1 MLKSHRR
8 TRTVNWRRSK
18 GELESVPW
26 IQTAV
31 KKWRMNP
38 GLMLYKLQTNFY
50 KFSWLL
56 IPLSI
61 PFVWVLF
68 AWKRAFR
75 AYDHAIFVTYSLS
88 FMTLFILA
96 IVLAGLAGAGASTM
110 TLLSIFIPPVHI
122 YKHLRGTYRLS
133 RFSALWRLTV
143 LSVAIVFILLMF
155 TALLAL
161 LGLF

>member
-1 MLKSHRR
+1 
-8 TRTVNWRRSK
+8 
-18 GELESVPW
+18 
-26 IQTAV
+26 
-31 KKWRMNP
+31 MNP

-68 AWKRAFR
+68 AWKRRFR

-88 FMTLFILA
+88 FMTLLTLGV
-96 IVLAGLAGAGASTM
+96 VLAGLAGAATGAVAMVSV
-110 TLLSIFIPPVHI
+110 FVPPIHI
-122 YKHLRGTYRLS
+122 YKHLRGTYGLS
-133 RFSALWRLTV
+133 RFSALWRLSV
-143 LSVAIVFILLMF
+143 LIGAIVVILGLF

-161 LGLF
+161 LGLY